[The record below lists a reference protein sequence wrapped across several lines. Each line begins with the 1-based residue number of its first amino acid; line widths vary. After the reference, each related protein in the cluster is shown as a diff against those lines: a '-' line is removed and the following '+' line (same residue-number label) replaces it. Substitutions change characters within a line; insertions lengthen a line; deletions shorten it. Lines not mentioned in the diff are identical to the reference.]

1 MRPIWKWLKNESGQ
15 SVIMIAIS
23 MVVLCGFAALAV
35 DIARVSMADGQLQN
49 AADAA
54 ALAGARS
61 LPSATTAKSQAV
73 HYAGLNGVTA
83 ANTTTTTPYN
93 GNSSKIEVVCKATV
107 DYTFARIFGLTSKTV
122 SARAVAEKTGMSGGA
137 FGYAVFGGS
146 TSDLMQFNSSSLDI
160 AGSIHTNADF
170 QMSGSLQKISGNAE
184 AVKAFASYVSSI
196 TIGGT
201 AQGSSVTIS
210 GSIINVP
217 NRVSSPAA
225 IIPMPDFSADVKSE
239 ASAAGTYFT
248 SSKLYNGGTINVNS
262 SVYVDGGSLTIA
274 GSNFSGQG
282 CMVATGNIQ
291 LNGSMIR
298 SSSSSSVCLYS
309 KNGDIQLNTSG
320 LQIDGILYAPN
331 GFIQINASNINING
345 RVIAKKVQI
354 NGSNVKIFS
363 SSGDLTCLPG
373 ESVVLVE

>member
-1 MRPIWKWLKNESGQ
+1 MRPIWKWLKDESGQ
-15 SVIMIAIS
+15 SVIVIAIS

-73 HYAGLNGVTA
+73 HYAGLNGVSA
-83 ANTTTTTPYN
+83 ANTKTTTPYN
-93 GNSSKIEVVCKATV
+93 GNASKIEVVCTATV

-160 AGSIHTNADF
+160 AGSVHTNADF

-201 AQGSSVTIS
+201 AQGSSVTIY
-210 GSIINVP
+210 GSVINVP

-225 IIPMPDFSADVKSE
+225 VIAMPDFSADVKSE
-239 ASAAGTYFT
+239 AKAAGTYYT
-248 SSKLYNGGTINVNS
+248 SSKLYNGGTINVDS
-262 SVYVDGGSLTIA
+262 SVYVDGGTLTVA
-274 GSNFSGQG
+274 GSNFTGQG

-291 LNGSMIR
+291 LNGSLIR
-298 SSSSSSVCLYS
+298 STSSSSVCLYS
-309 KNGDIQLNTSG
+309 KSGDIQLNTSG
-320 LQIDGILYAPN
+320 LEVYGILYAPN
-331 GFIQINASNINING
+331 GFIQINASNINIYG

-354 NGSNVKIFS
+354 NGSNVKIVS
-363 SSGDLTCLPG
+363 GTGDLSCLPG

>member
-1 MRPIWKWLKNESGQ
+1 MRSIWKRLRCEAGQ
-15 SVIMIAIS
+15 STVIIAMT
-23 MVVLCGFAALAV
+23 MVVICGFAAMAI
-35 DIARVSMADGQLQN
+35 DIGRVSVERGQLQN

-54 ALAGARS
+54 ALAGAQA
-61 LPSATTAKSQAV
+61 LPTASTAKSQAV
-73 HYAGLNGVTA
+73 HYAEINGVSA
-83 ANTTTTTPYN
+83 ANTTTTTPYKS
-93 GNSSKIEVVCKATV
+93 NSSKIEVVCSATV
-107 DYTFARIFGLTSKTV
+107 DYTFARIFGLTSTTL

-137 FGYAVFGGS
+137 FGYAVFSGS
-146 TSDLMQFNSSSLDI
+146 TSDQMQFNSSTLDI
-160 AGSIHTNADF
+160 AGSTHANADF
-170 QMSGSLQKISGNAE
+170 QMNGSLQKISGNAE

-201 AQGSSVTIS
+201 CQGSSITIY
-210 GSIINVP
+210 GSTINVP
-217 NRVSSPAA
+217 NRVSSPATVIA
-225 IIPMPDFSADVKSE
+225 MPDFSADVKSE
-239 ASAAGTYFT
+239 ASAAGTYYT

-274 GSNFSGQG
+274 GSNFTGQG

-320 LQIDGILYAPN
+320 LQIDGVLYAPN
-331 GFIQINASNINING
+331 GFIQINASNITING

-354 NGSNVKIFS
+354 NGSNVKIVS
-363 SSGDLTCLPG
+363 ASGDLTCLPG
-373 ESVVLVE
+373 GSVSLVE